1 MRRHAVLAGATVLLL
16 VGVAQA
22 TPATSAPPSPHWY
35 DQARDWVSGLW
46 SRSASD
52 WLDRIGPALRDQNYQ
67 GTLVMVTGDRMDT
80 VGVFHAFA
88 NGRERMRLV
97 TLSGNHREV
106 IRDNDLVMVIG
117 ASHPPVGYDA
127 DSAGRANPAERFAGA
142 GKLDTYRAQLGA
154 RARVA
159 GREAQIIEL
168 AARDSWRYGFR
179 LWLDRETAL
188 PLRIALIG
196 DSGRPLEQMAFTD
209 IQVGHAPAE
218 ADLRPSTN
226 DGLQRVQ
233 SLASDQPVDPGWRID
248 DPPPGFALRGA
259 RRLGQAVQ
267 LLYSDGL
274 SSVSVYFEP
283 MPREQQ
289 GESAMQR
296 GAVNAHSLWRD
307 GRRVV
312 AIGKVPAATVERFVR
327 GARIGAGGA
336 SPVHDR

>member
-1 MRRHAVLAGATVLLL
+1 MVLAGGLMLLL
-16 VGVAQA
+16 AGAVQA
-22 TPATSAPPSPHWY
+22 APAAPAPPAQHWY
-35 DQARDWVSGLW
+35 DQARNWLGGLW
-46 SRSASD
+46 PRSASD
-52 WLDRIGPALRDQNYQ
+52 WLERIGPALREQNYQ

-80 VGVFHAFA
+80 LGVFHAFA
-88 NGRERMRLV
+88 AGHERMRLV

-117 ASHPPVGYDA
+117 ASHAPVGYDA
-127 DSAGRANPAERFAGA
+127 DGAGRANPGERFAGA
-142 GKLDTYRAQLGA
+142 GKLDTYRATLGA

-159 GREAQIIEL
+159 GRDAQIVEL

-179 LWLDRETAL
+179 LWLDRQTAL

-196 DSGRPLEQMAFTD
+196 DAGRPLEQMAFTE
-209 IQVGHAPAE
+209 IQVGQAPAE

-274 SSVSVYFEP
+274 SSVSVYIEP
-283 MPREQQ
+283 MPRGQQ

-296 GAVNAHSLWRD
+296 GAVNAHSRWGD

-312 AIGKVPAATVERFVR
+312 AIGKVPAATVERFVL
-327 GARIGAGGA
+327 GARIGARAA
-336 SPVHDR
+336 SPVRDR